1 MAKPVINMTQTGG
14 LFGNRLKE
22 TITNVNNA
30 NATGGHPKA
39 YGEYQYVYPDKSNC
53 LARIDYKASG
63 ETTFT
68 ATKPSAMTSQGASPL
83 APTAVALPPMS
94 LMTED

>member
-1 MAKPVINMTQTGG
+1 MLAFDYDHQDRLTKITYPDNGEACYQYDPDGG

-39 YGEYQYVYPDKSNC
+39 YGEYQYVYPDKSNR

-63 ETTFT
+63 EATFT
-68 ATKPSAMTSQGASPL
+68 ATKP
-83 APTAVALPPMS
+83 
-94 LMTED
+94 